1 MDFGKEEIWNGRRFP
16 GELGKKKKPWQV
28 RPPRLF
34 RKKEREGVCSLK
46 APKGIRGKAAEIRV
60 ARGCP
65 ADIHEKGTLKL
76 KKTQKNRDIE
86 SGYHYC
92 FMCLCPLT

>member
-1 MDFGKEEIWNGRRFP
+1 MGGASP
-16 GELGKKKKPWQV
+16 GNWGKKKKPWQV

-46 APKGIRGKAAEIRV
+46 APKGIRGKAAEKRV

-65 ADIHEKGTLKL
+65 ACIT
-76 KKTQKNRDIE
+76 
-86 SGYHYC
+86 
-92 FMCLCPLT
+92 